1 MSLKKGDTA
10 PHLELISD
18 DLEKVKLEFPRE
30 QHVLLLFF
38 PLAYTSVCTTE
49 LCTVKDER
57 KEYADLNADVFGI
70 SVDSP
75 FTLQKF
81 KADNELSYPLLSDFN
96 KEASRAYN
104 ALYDNFVFDMKGVS
118 KRAAF
123 VIDKKGVIQYAEV
136 LEDAGQLPNFEEIKS
151 ALQNLQ
157 S

>member
-10 PHLELISD
+10 PHLELMSD

>member
-10 PHLELISD
+10 PHLTLMNDS
-18 DLEKVKLEFPRE
+18 LEKVDLNFPRN
-30 QHVLLLFF
+30 QHVVLLFF

-49 LCTVKDER
+49 LCTVRDER
-57 KEYADLNADVFGI
+57 QEYADLNADVYGI

-81 KADNELSYPLLSDFN
+81 KEDHKLPYPLLSDFN

-104 ALYDNFVFDMKGVS
+104 AIYDNFVFDMKGVS

-151 ALQNLQ
+151 SLQKLNA
-157 S
+157 